1 MKIKCK
7 RKTLH
12 CELEW
17 KNLNIAEIPNTQFF
31 FLQRGYFYRVHSITK
46 AWKQFI
52 PPPPCHISRESSSS
66 VTYPSCGPIKIKRL
80 LQFLESPRRWDYPS
94 RSLFPVWQGGS
105 TQAVSWGKAPSCS
118 HVWVTDTSS
127 QPCKTGRLRF
137 ARSNQ
142 HLPAKQLSRNSHSNT
157 QTLQSASIRDFAS
170 WDRTECHPTGR
181 DTGVPTGAGV
191 STQCK
196 WRGKASPS
204 PTAQHHPFAPPA
216 VPTTLRVPQTQRW
229 AVRPPLTV
237 KPNLFA
243 STSCLSEHIT
253 CFTAPKCCNKQRVRT
268 SGGGQTARTDA
279 S

>member
-17 KNLNIAEIPNTQFF
+17 KNLNIAEIPNTQLF
-31 FLQRGYFYRVHSITK
+31 FLQQGYFYRVHSITK

-127 QPCKTGRLRF
+127 QPCKTGWLRF

-142 HLPAKQLSRNSHSNT
+142 HLPAKQLSRNNHSNT

-170 WDRTECHPTGR
+170 WDRNEFVILLEEIQVCPQELGCR
-181 DTGVPTGAGV
+181 P
-191 STQCK
+191 S
-196 WRGKASPS
+196 ASGEVK
-204 PTAQHHPFAPPA
+204 HHLPQLSSITP
-216 VPTTLRVPQTQRW
+216 LRPLLYP
-229 AVRPPLTV
+229 PPLGWLR
-237 KPNLFA
+237 PNDEQSDPPYCKTQPVCIHELF
-243 STSCLSEHIT
+243 
-253 CFTAPKCCNKQRVRT
+253 VRAHHLLYCT
-268 SGGGQTARTDA
+268 QELWQTEG
-279 S
+279 